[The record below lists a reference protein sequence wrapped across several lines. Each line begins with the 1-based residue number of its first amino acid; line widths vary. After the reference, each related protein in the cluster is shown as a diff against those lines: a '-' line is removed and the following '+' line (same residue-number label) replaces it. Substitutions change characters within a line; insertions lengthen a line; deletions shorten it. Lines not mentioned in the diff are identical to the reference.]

1 VAAEALS
8 TGLPVVMQD
17 LPALRDVYTTGCLKV
32 PFGDRDAF
40 AAAVVSLLTDPA
52 KYAATAPTPD
62 QLVALRTH
70 WNWESRA
77 AEFDRWLDELN
88 ADVLSYPHAKRTGNA
103 LYDGQLHDGGGL
115 HPLSSCRERALS
127 DLSRVRVL
135 AEAFESQPGG
145 APNSSPRDSI
155 RKVIEVIKQLTC
167 GFFA

>member
-1 VAAEALS
+1 
-8 TGLPVVMQD
+8 
-17 LPALRDVYTTGCLKV
+17 
-32 PFGDRDAF
+32 
-40 AAAVVSLLTDPA
+40 
-52 KYAATAPTPD
+52 
-62 QLVALRTH
+62 
-70 WNWESRA
+70 
-77 AEFDRWLDELN
+77 
-88 ADVLSYPHAKRTGNA
+88 TGNA